1 MLCANSNEFRVPAR
15 NIMILLPKFI
25 YYFMFQAVSMV
36 FDTTHE
42 SDDYTDSI
50 QPNLAMHQA
59 CIYTKLFS
67 SSQKKNFFSLIF
79 RACLHL

>member
-1 MLCANSNEFRVPAR
+1 
-15 NIMILLPKFI
+15 
-25 YYFMFQAVSMV
+25 MFQAVSMV

-59 CIYTKLFS
+59 CIYILNYF
-67 SSQKKNFFSLIF
+67 QFHKKKIFFL
-79 RACLHL
+79 

>member
-1 MLCANSNEFRVPAR
+1 
-15 NIMILLPKFI
+15 
-25 YYFMFQAVSMV
+25 MFQAVSMV

-67 SSQKKNFFSLIF
+67 ISQKKKKFLSNF
-79 RACLHL
+79 

>member
-67 SSQKKNFFSLIF
+67 SSQKKIFFSNF
-79 RACLHL
+79 